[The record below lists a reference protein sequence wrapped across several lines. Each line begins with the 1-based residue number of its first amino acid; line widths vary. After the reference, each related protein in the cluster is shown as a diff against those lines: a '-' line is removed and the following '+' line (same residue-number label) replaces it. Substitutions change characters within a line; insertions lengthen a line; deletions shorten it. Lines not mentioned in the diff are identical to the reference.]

1 MIDLIAVE
9 EAYQKICYGYSE
21 PDEMRLNGQTASK
34 MHVQANSKFNN
45 ATVIVDQTLLN
56 GEIVFVNNRVKEN
69 PPYPLQENHWISR
82 VTI

>member
-21 PDEMRLNGQTASK
+21 PDEMRLNVQTASE

-45 ATVIVDQTLLN
+45 ATVIVDRNLLD
-56 GEIVFVNNRVKEN
+56 GEIVLVNNKIKEN
-69 PPYPLQENHWISR
+69 PPYPLEEKHWMSR

>member
-21 PDEMRLNGQTASK
+21 PDEMRLNGQTASE

-45 ATVIVDQTLLN
+45 ATVIVDRTVPDR
-56 GEIVFVNNRVKEN
+56 EIVFVNNKIKEN
-69 PPYPLQENHWISR
+69 PPYPLEEKHWMSR